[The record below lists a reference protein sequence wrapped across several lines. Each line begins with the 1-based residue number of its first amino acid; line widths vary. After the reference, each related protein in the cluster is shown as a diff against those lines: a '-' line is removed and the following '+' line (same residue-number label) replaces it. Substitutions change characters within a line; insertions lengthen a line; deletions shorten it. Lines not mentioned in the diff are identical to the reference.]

1 MIIAVSDLHLGD
13 PASNTQGIASFIED
27 FLKPNCDEIT
37 DLILLGDI
45 LDLWRRDS
53 ATVILENLDMLNTF
67 CALGFQ
73 VHYIVGNHDFIVT
86 EFGLGKDDVRVPKEL
101 ILNPKKMTVSEG
113 QVLTNGGRKF
123 RFIHGHQMSYWYAL
137 PFYEAFSRAMCVVN
151 EEIEDL
157 SNVWTILQK
166 QSGNLSPF
174 ITEKIHGLSEV
185 EKAQIDKKLAGP
197 LLGHSSTIEESVIED
212 YKLLQKFV
220 TFKGYQTDSVNSIHD
235 EMISLSSESV
245 NFPKI
250 ESLVGIGKV
259 TPESTYEQVA
269 SNFLNAWIGV
279 YQWMNSGRETKRDEI
294 MQLIRRFQRIALMFS
309 MDLGR
314 DEFVIHGH
322 GHSKHVDY
330 GNQIADSGCWIGNK
344 ASFIQIDDGKVS
356 CTPWPIR

>member
-13 PASNTQGIASFIED
+13 PASNTQGIVSFIED

-37 DLILLGDI
+37 DLVLLGDI

-53 ATVILENLDMLNTF
+53 ATVILENIDILNSV
-67 CALGFQ
+67 CALDFH
-73 VHYIVGNHDFIVT
+73 VHYIIGNHDYIVT
-86 EFGLGKDDVRVPKEL
+86 EFGLGRDDVRVPMEL
-101 ILNPKKMTVSEG
+101 SLNPKNMTVSDG
-113 QVLTNGGRKF
+113 QVLTNGGSKF
-123 RFIHGHQMSYWYAL
+123 RFVHGHQMSYWYAL

-166 QSGNLSPF
+166 YSGNVSPF
-174 ITEKIHGLSEV
+174 IIELIHELSEV

-197 LLGHSSTIEESVIED
+197 LLRHSSTIEESVIED

-220 TFKGYQTDSVNSIHD
+220 TFKGYQTHYANSIHD
-235 EMISLSSESV
+235 EMISLSSKSV

-250 ESLVGIGKV
+250 ESLVDLGRV
-259 TPESTYEQVA
+259 TQESPYEQLA

-279 YQWMNSGRETKRDEI
+279 YQWMNSGRETKREEI
-294 MQLIRRFQRIALMFS
+294 MQLVRRFQRIALMFS
-309 MDLGR
+309 TDLDR

-322 GHSKHVDY
+322 GHSNHVDFE
-330 GNQIADSGCWIGNK
+330 NQIADSGCWIGNE
-344 ASFIQIDDGKVS
+344 ASFVQIEDGKVS